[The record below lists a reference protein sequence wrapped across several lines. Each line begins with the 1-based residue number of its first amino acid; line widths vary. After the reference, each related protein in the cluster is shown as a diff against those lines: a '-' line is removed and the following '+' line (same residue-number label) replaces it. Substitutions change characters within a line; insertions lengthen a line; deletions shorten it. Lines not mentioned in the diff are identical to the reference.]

1 MSYNDIRTTEPP
13 FPTPVSQDDYDALAA
28 RLAATEEN
36 LERETALLTE
46 ARQQNADLMAII
58 DKRDEALGFIPLDKG
73 MDMQDEL
80 RETKARLAEAVAAV
94 QAFADHFGPLEDNHM
109 LNDECRHC
117 FALARGVL
125 GTADSAPAVTDNC
138 PLCGEPRA
146 DHAEI
151 APNGKPE
158 CRMKCKR
165 CGDTGW
171 LQGDPILGISDEPCG
186 CDENWE
192 E

>member
-1 MSYNDIRTTEPP
+1 MSDTIFPEPMD
-13 FPTPVSQDDYDALAA
+13 QMDRAMQRMDKKAWAEADA
-28 RLAATEEN
+28 EI
-36 LERETALLTE
+36 ALL
-46 ARQQNADLMAII
+46 
-58 DKRDEALGFIPLDKG
+58 
-73 MDMQDEL
+73 
-80 RETKARLAEAVAAV
+80 KARLAEAVAAV

-146 DHAEI
+146 DHAEN